1 MRPEVWKRCTVHC
14 PRLWHRKLFGTNQKP
29 RLASNFLRT
38 VIYAL
43 PRGRRCCGPD
53 GHPRTLWLSCQR
65 LWTLGVEPC
74 TFAGAVRF
82 IMDLVRLTSLLS
94 LCSNQSGA
102 CTGIVGLHGLGPFK
116 QNTELLGLLVKAS
129 HGARLSSPEECET
142 GNPHA

>member
-1 MRPEVWKRCTVHC
+1 M
-14 PRLWHRKLFGTNQKP
+14 
-29 RLASNFLRT
+29 
-38 VIYAL
+38 
-43 PRGRRCCGPD
+43 
-53 GHPRTLWLSCQR
+53 
-65 LWTLGVEPC
+65 EPC